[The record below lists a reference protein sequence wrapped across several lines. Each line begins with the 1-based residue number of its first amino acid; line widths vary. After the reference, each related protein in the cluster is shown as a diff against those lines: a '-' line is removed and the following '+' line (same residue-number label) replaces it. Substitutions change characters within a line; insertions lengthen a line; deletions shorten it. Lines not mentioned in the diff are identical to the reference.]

1 MKITSM
7 QELFTNVLCDS
18 LALMYMT
25 LRDSYCSS
33 EI

>member
-7 QELFTNVLCDS
+7 QELFTNVLCGS
-18 LALMYMT
+18 LAIMYVNMG
-25 LRDSYCSS
+25 DSYCSS